1 MASDSSTAHI
11 KRNRPPRVHISYEDP
26 YDSEKMVE
34 LPFVLGVMSDLSGND
49 SDKEKPEMADRK
61 FTDVTSATLDD
72 YMEDVAPGA
81 AFNVENKLDP
91 NSGTKLGVQL
101 RFSSMEDF
109 GPAQVA
115 RQVPALNELLKAR
128 EHLANLARY
137 MSSKPAAQEQIRKLL
152 NDPDLMAALAERDA
166 AEQAEKPSEDNA

>member
-1 MASDSSTAHI
+1 MPSDSSTAHI
-11 KRNRPPRVHISYEDP
+11 RRNRPPRVHISYEDP

-49 SDKEKPEMADRK
+49 PEKEKPEMGERK

-72 YMEDVAPGA
+72 YMEDVAPGTT
-81 AFNVENKLDP
+81 FNVENKLDP
-91 NSGTKLGVQL
+91 DAGTKLGVQL
-101 RFSSMEDF
+101 RFNSMEDF

-166 AEQAEKPSEDNA
+166 AAEAEPTPEEGA